1 MRQSGIRNK
10 TVTATPRQLES
21 LIRLSESL
29 ARMRLSDVVEASDV
43 GEAVR
48 LMTAATLQVRAK
60 RRRPHAAAHAAH
72 AAHAALNMLHATS
85 RARVARLHLSS
96 AEPGFVSAGARRRLR
111 PTRRRERSTW
121 T

>member
-60 RRRPHAAAHAAH
+60 RRRRPHAAAHAA
-72 AAHAALNMLHATS
+72 LNILHATS
-85 RARVARLHLSS
+85 RAS
-96 AEPGFVSAGARRRLR
+96 PCR
-111 PTRRRERSTW
+111 PTPPFVR
-121 T
+121 

>member
-60 RRRPHAAAHAAH
+60 RRRRPHAAAH

-85 RARVARLHLSS
+85 RARVARIHLSS
-96 AEPGFVSAGARRRLR
+96 AEPGFVLAGARRRLR